1 MGTSK
6 LGNGVF
12 VVINPIFV
20 SCLVT
25 MDCFENSDGTRGR
38 DWYVYQISPLRR
50 SVLDNQNTK
59 TISFLILYR

>member
-12 VVINPIFV
+12 VDINPIFV
-20 SCLVT
+20 SCVVT
-25 MDCFENSDGTRGR
+25 MDCFENSDGARGR

-50 SVLDNQNTK
+50 SILDNQTRK
-59 TISFLILYR
+59 LFLF